1 MEQARNIFTA
11 GFTGITAGISL
22 IQHVTN
28 SASGNRANDSS
39 DDENTDIAEDEEF
52 IQHGMRG
59 ILVFTTMSIR
69 TGKKKMIHINLAR
82 CSIIQ
87 YHDNKRKVF
96 NCSDVQTISKN
107 TDKFIVVEFRGTLD
121 VQSKQKRFF
130 FDSEQSADKFLQY
143 VEFISEFGKPIRQ
156 AFTQIDFTKSNR
168 ILKDDL
174 EQALAKVDL
183 QVDEAKLSK
192 M

>member
-1 MEQARNIFTA
+1 MEQARNLFTA

-22 IQHVTN
+22 IQHVT
-28 SASGNRANDSS
+28 STAAKGYDSS
-39 DDENTDIAEDEEF
+39 DDENADLAEDEEY
-52 IQHGMRG
+52 IQHGARG
-59 ILVFTTMSIR
+59 IIVFTTMSIR

-82 CSIIQ
+82 CTITQ
-87 YHDNKRKVF
+87 YHDNKKKVF
-96 NCSDVQTISKN
+96 SCSDVQTISKN
-107 TDKFIVVEFRGTLD
+107 TDKFIVVEFRGPLD

-156 AFTQIDFTKSNR
+156 AFTQIDFTKSNK
-168 ILKDDL
+168 ISQGDL

-183 QVDEAKLSK
+183 QVDDDKISQ